1 MRPERV
7 DIWQEEQSG
16 AGEISEM
23 RIGDVRAL
31 LPGLLSQY
39 AGQAQVIYMDP
50 PFGTGQVFSMRVRV
64 GEKEWRSGVGSLE
77 KQAYDDQ
84 MGLEDYLALI
94 RDALIGARDLLCDTG
109 VVFLHVDFRMHAR
122 LRLIMDEVFG
132 EANFLN
138 EIIWSY
144 QSGGRARR
152 FFSRKH
158 DVILFYRKS
167 AKYDFNLAEIMTT
180 PSEPRSNHM
189 RRHVDPDGRVY
200 RSIRSNGRIYT
211 YYDDDPV
218 APSDVWND
226 LSHLQQRDPERT
238 GYDTQK
244 PLALLNRIVRCAS
257 RPGEWVLDPFA
268 GSVTAL
274 EAAMRSGR
282 NYLGIEKCALATN
295 IARRRLFGSECELAF
310 PAAEGDPVCRASIA
324 PGIGF
329 YQVTL
334 EEFSLEA
341 GVLNRET
348 RGLDAVDNWSVG
360 YLRED
365 GYHCMVDSVRRRR
378 APEITATL
386 AAPVYEGELALCVS
400 DVLGRSFY
408 YRIVQA

>member
-1 MRPERV
+1 M
-7 DIWQEEQSG
+7 
-16 AGEISEM
+16 
-23 RIGDVRAL
+23 
-31 LPGLLSQY
+31 
-39 AGQAQVIYMDP
+39 
-50 PFGTGQVFSMRVRV
+50 
-64 GEKEWRSGVGSLE
+64 
-77 KQAYDDQ
+77 
-84 MGLEDYLALI
+84 
-94 RDALIGARDLLCDTG
+94 
-109 VVFLHVDFRMHAR
+109 
-122 LRLIMDEVFG
+122 
-132 EANFLN
+132 
-138 EIIWSY
+138 
-144 QSGGRARR
+144 
-152 FFSRKH
+152 
-158 DVILFYRKS
+158 
-167 AKYDFNLAEIMTT
+167 
-180 PSEPRSNHM
+180 
-189 RRHVDPDGRVY
+189 
-200 RSIRSNGRIYT
+200 YT

-218 APSDVWND
+218 VPGDVWTDVN
-226 LSHLQQRDPERT
+226 HLQQKDPQRT

-408 YRIVQA
+408 YRIVQT